1 VDDQQR
7 RQFADLLRRVY
18 DEQAGDEAAAESEP
32 EDEEE
37 GDSPSNDAG
46 LLNAATLARLAA
58 SAQPR
63 LEDLTPDEQ
72 AAFLRAVRNGSF
84 RCVCRVGCAC
94 QQRLQPLTLPA
105 AVIYWSP
112 GSRGGTRQRRAT

>member
-1 VDDQQR
+1 MDDVQR

-18 DEQAGDEAAAESEP
+18 DEQTGDDAAVESEP
-32 EDEEE
+32 DDEEE
-37 GDSPSNDAG
+37 TDSPSAASG

-84 RCVCRVGCAC
+84 RCVSHAAC
-94 QQRLQPLTLPA
+94 CTAAKAPDSTPPQPPA
-105 AVIYWSP
+105 GALGAVVARP
-112 GSRGGTRQRRAT
+112 

>member
-32 EDEEE
+32 EDDEE

-58 SAQPR
+58 SAQPQ

-84 RCVCRVGCAC
+84 RCVCRSALLVNSSC
-94 QQRLQPLTLPA
+94 
-105 AVIYWSP
+105 SH
-112 GSRGGTRQRRAT
+112 